1 MIARANTSLRV
12 LALVPD
18 TLGGS
23 GGIAEYN
30 RHFLSS
36 LAASDCVSEVVVLP
50 RWGALAATTLPDR
63 LRQLRPRRG
72 RVAYSLSVCR
82 AALAEPRFDLVV
94 CGHGYMAP
102 LAALFA
108 WLLRAKLW
116 IQLHGVEAWQP
127 TSWLQRRSMQQATL
141 LTAVSRH
148 TRRRVLAWLSV
159 DPHNIRVLPNTVDPR
174 FAPGPRPRYL
184 AERHDLVES
193 KVLLTVSRLAAAE
206 RYKGHDRVIQAL
218 PKVLGRHPDVVYAIV
233 GDGDDRAR
241 LEALAESAGVGPA
254 VRFVGQVAGQELVD
268 YYRLADLFVMP
279 STGEGFGI
287 VFLEASAVGLSVI
300 AGNRDGS
307 VDALGEGQ
315 IGTLIDPDDPTALI
329 DAIAGAFDRGRK
341 QGSDPTGSR
350 RFALENFSRHVNDLV
365 RSLS

>member
-1 MIARANTSLRV
+1 MLTSKDWLWHAGAPLVGAGQAAATMEGRAGACGANMPLGEALGLSALGGLMIARANTSLRV

-72 RVAYSLSVCR
+72 RLAYSLSVCR

-127 TSWLQRRSMQQATL
+127 TSWLQRRSMRQATL

-174 FAPGPRPRYL
+174 FTPGPKPRYL
-184 AERHDLVES
+184 AERHGLEER

-218 PKVLGRHPDVVYAIV
+218 PKVLGRHPDAVYVIV

-241 LEALAESAGVGPA
+241 LEALAEVCRRWRRRALCWAGCGPGVGGLLPA
-254 VRFVGQVAGQELVD
+254 CRCFRHAKHRGGVR
-268 YYRLADLFVMP
+268 YC
-279 STGEGFGI
+279 
-287 VFLEASAVGLSVI
+287 
-300 AGNRDGS
+300 
-307 VDALGEGQ
+307 
-315 IGTLIDPDDPTALI
+315 
-329 DAIAGAFDRGRK
+329 
-341 QGSDPTGSR
+341 
-350 RFALENFSRHVNDLV
+350 FS
-365 RSLS
+365 